1 MEAAQPVRSVVNEVR
16 EAIESPGGPEVRLI
30 FGVKREIE
38 TNEKDVDKT
47 TMTKKKKP
55 GRKKKVV
62 KHENGGSAIGE
73 PRGREALEEFRQ
85 KCGLDLTTDRISSL
99 RY

>member
-1 MEAAQPVRSVVNEVR
+1 VGNEVR
-16 EAIESPGGPEVRLI
+16 DRAVENPGPEVRLI
-30 FGVKREIE
+30 FGLKREIE
-38 TNEKDVDKT
+38 TNEKEVDKSVT
-47 TMTKKKKP
+47 AKKKKP
-55 GRKKKVV
+55 GRKKKVDKV
-62 KHENGGSAIGE
+62 ENGGTAIGE